1 MFSMQETD
9 TALLEGLC
17 ITKQERDISSPWES
31 WCQYRCDSGME
42 TNIRYS
48 IIQEGSW
55 DDQTELKFETTRAFV
70 QRKEKGRGKRD
81 CSPDSFSLF
90 RNKEVAQKSC
100 ICHFRDARDSVFC
113 NCCFDLCLPDHK
125 QAPYQSHSKVKKWSR
140 GLDMWASAFIM
151 SKTSA
156 SMQSSQRL
164 RAFAL
169 GK

>member
-1 MFSMQETD
+1 M
-9 TALLEGLC
+9 
-17 ITKQERDISSPWES
+17 
-31 WCQYRCDSGME
+31 
-42 TNIRYS
+42 
-48 IIQEGSW
+48 
-55 DDQTELKFETTRAFV
+55 ELKFETTRAFV

-100 ICHFRDARDSVFC
+100 ICHFWDARDSVFC

-164 RAFAL
+164 RAFASKNSQVSFKRGL
-169 GK
+169 NLRLNCTKDPTPSPPKKKKKKNQLHQYL